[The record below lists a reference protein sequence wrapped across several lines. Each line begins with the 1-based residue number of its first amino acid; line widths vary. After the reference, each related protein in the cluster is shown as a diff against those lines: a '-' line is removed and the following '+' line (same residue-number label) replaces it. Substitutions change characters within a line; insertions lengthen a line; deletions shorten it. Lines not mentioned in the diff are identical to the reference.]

1 MFLLKP
7 MLSKL
12 DVKKIK
18 VSLEPLIFMYNNAEE
33 YECKDFELDAF
44 KKQQKLSL
52 THFYVKGMYQR
63 PVVLLIRNTLDS
75 NGGKLSKQRLLT
87 DGQAAQPY
95 LTEEPETGFNPQEIF
110 LTTEGMIHTSN
121 TNTHLFKKRKIHS
134 LLKEVHE
141 IQVLSFKHPG
151 SQRQSPKRFHHPNQ
165 QNDTATQF
173 ELELPRSQSSVE
185 ISLD

>member
-63 PVVLLIRNTLDS
+63 PVVLLIRNTPDS

-110 LTTEGMIHTSN
+110 LTREGMIHTSN
-121 TNTHLFKKRKIHS
+121 TNTHLFKKRKIHL